1 MYFPNLLSRRYKTGV
16 AREQREAEATF
27 NRSERY
33 YTLTVR
39 VKQEYFQSF
48 FSKTQVGRVG
58 LTSGRVVRAEIG
70 AFR

>member
-1 MYFPNLLSRRYKTGV
+1 MYFPNLLRRRYKTGV

-48 FSKTQVGRVG
+48 FQKRK
-58 LTSGRVVRAEIG
+58 LDESG
-70 AFR
+70 